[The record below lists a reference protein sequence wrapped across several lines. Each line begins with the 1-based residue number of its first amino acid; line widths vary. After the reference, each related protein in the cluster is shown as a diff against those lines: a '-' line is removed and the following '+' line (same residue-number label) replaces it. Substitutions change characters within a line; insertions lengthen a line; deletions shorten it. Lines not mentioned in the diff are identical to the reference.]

1 MSKTTPGEKYVP
13 ISLSCDKLK
22 GEMYLIK
29 EKDID
34 KCRDNAQDWKKYFKV
49 CDASD
54 KIDVKPKEFF
64 KLLELS
70 STENNVLA
78 SLSPEEKIKNLF
90 INKKVNLDSED
101 AEEESE
107 AAEDTYQKVYS
118 DIINRIHRLNVTH
131 LHELDF
137 KAYEKK
143 KGEEKRIIKEQIDNF
158 GLLPESPKTNIFT
171 EADIDFSNNQMT
183 FVHPLYFYNHLKTAG
198 MLEFNPYAGKSITT
212 TYDYFEPIEG
222 KNIGKLT
229 VPCKSNPCFAP
240 FVGVSKYGG
249 YCDCFTQWFNER
261 PVIGADDR
269 QLPSQSSNGKNRR
282 AYRHEGID
290 MYAPVGK
297 PIKAFGPGIIIH
309 SEGDQGNKE
318 YGKYIIAKMDEKFN
332 DKTIYV
338 LLGHLTKSKSFF
350 NKSQRFTAGETVA
363 YVGNTGNCKTGNDN
377 HLVSDQERADGKGAH
392 LHLQLF
398 ISDYDNSK
406 DFIKYIFGTE
416 KPAVDS
422 PIIIREKNIYNP
434 FDYSEGYFN
443 N

>member
-143 KGEEKRIIKEQIDNF
+143 KGEEKRIRKEQIDNF

-171 EADIDFSNNQMT
+171 EAGIDFSNNQMT
-183 FVHPLYFYNHLKTAG
+183 FVHPLYFYNHLKTAC
-198 MLEFNPYAGKSITT
+198 MLEFNPYAGKKYKEIVNGGSVDKSLDPNIEVLHNPGFTVNKGPINGYQDIIGFFMEHYDSSI
-212 TYDYFEPIEG
+212 D
-222 KNIGKLT
+222 
-229 VPCKSNPCFAP
+229 SR
-240 FVGVSKYGG
+240 G
-249 YCDCFTQWFNER
+249 YYHH
-261 PVIGADDR
+261 A
-269 QLPSQSSNGKNRR
+269 
-282 AYRHEGID
+282 GID
-290 MYAPVGK
+290 FNGLHDFSSDVVSLITAEVVATGK
-297 PIKAFGPGIIIH
+297 HEDFGKFIIC
-309 SEGDQGNKE
+309 QNLFNNRQF
-318 YGKYIIAKMDEKFN
+318 YI
-332 DKTIYV
+332 
-338 LLGHLTKSKSFF
+338 LGHLNRIDVKKYDIVNPGSALGK
-350 NKSQRFTAGETVA
+350 A
-363 YVGNTGNCKTGNDN
+363 GNTGKCYSTCGQVFSKSVRVENYP
-377 HLVSDQERADGKGAH
+377 EYAAKGWGTH
-392 LHLQLF
+392 LHVQLVETNAL
-398 ISDYDNSK
+398 SDFFTMPNKITNSNNN
-406 DFIKYIFGTE
+406 
-416 KPAVDS
+416 S
-422 PIIIREKNIYNP
+422 YNP
-434 FDYSEGYFN
+434 FRHNDKWSY
-443 N
+443 